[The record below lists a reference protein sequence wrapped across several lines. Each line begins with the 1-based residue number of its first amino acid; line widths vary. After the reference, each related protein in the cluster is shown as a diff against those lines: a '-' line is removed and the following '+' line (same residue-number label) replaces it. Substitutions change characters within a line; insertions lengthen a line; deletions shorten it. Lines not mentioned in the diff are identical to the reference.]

1 MIASK
6 RLLLLLLA
14 LTLILS
20 GCYGQS
26 HYATMSGIQQAAQN
40 GQYERAKEFVE
51 MNQELKKERNS
62 LLYALELGVLSHLNG
77 NYQESNL
84 WLEKAAARMEEL
96 DKISLSGLAADWM
109 FSEKF
114 HPYRGEDYER
124 VLVHYYMALNY
135 LMMDRLQEALVEC
148 RRFNSLLQRFND
160 RYEEKS
166 VYKSDAFMLYLSGLI
181 YDAMGE
187 LNDAFID
194 YRHAYETY
202 RSDYAEYYA
211 TPLPS
216 QLPEQLLRTSEG
228 LSFSSDFQN
237 YWQEFP
243 GTRWPT
249 QQEFRNS
256 ARLVVI
262 WNKGLIP
269 YKVEKLFRW
278 YTGWNDVDRPG
289 CYIKFG
295 FAELVP
301 RIEFLSQA
309 TITVN
314 GRTQSLDLAEQ
325 LGKIAQKN
333 LEDRRLRT
341 AMHAVSRNVIRC
353 VAEQA
358 LEEQHWIWGWI
369 LAGATELTEGVD
381 VRHWFLLP
389 SEMHITQMLLPP
401 GTSDVE
407 LRFSDPSGNPSQQA
421 SFENVNLQAGKTT
434 FLIHRTF

>member
-1 MIASK
+1 MNALK
-6 RLLLLLLA
+6 AFLLLSFLLT
-14 LTLILS
+14 TLLS

-26 HYATMSGIQQAAQN
+26 HYATMSGIQQATQH
-40 GQYERAKEFVE
+40 GEYERAKEFVE
-51 MNQELKKERNS
+51 MNTELRKERNA
-62 LLYALELGVLSHLNG
+62 LLYTLELGVLNHLNG
-77 NYQESNL
+77 DYRESNQ

-96 DKISLSGLAADWM
+96 DVISLSGLAADWI
-109 FSEKF
+109 FSERF

-124 VLVHYYMALNY
+124 VLVHYYMTLNY
-135 LMMDRLQEALVEC
+135 LMMGQLQEALVEC
-148 RRFNSLLQRFND
+148 RRFNSLLQQFHD
-160 RYEEKS
+160 RYDEKS

-194 YRHAYETY
+194 YRHAYESY
-202 RSDYAEYYA
+202 RSDYRKYYA
-211 TPLPS
+211 TPLPP
-216 QLPEQLLRTSEG
+216 QLPEQLLRTSDG
-228 LSFSSDFQN
+228 LSFFDYFED
-237 YWQEFP
+237 YRQEFP
-243 GTRWPT
+243 GTNWPT
-249 QQEFRNS
+249 QQEYRHS

-278 YTGWNDVDRPG
+278 YTGWNDIDRPG

-301 RIEFLSQA
+301 RIEFLSRA
-309 TITVN
+309 SVTVN
-314 GRTQSLDLAEQ
+314 GQTRRLELAEE

-341 AMHAVSRNVIRC
+341 AMHAASRNIIKC
-353 VAEQA
+353 AAEQA
-358 LEEQHWIWGWI
+358 MEEQHWIWGWI
-369 LAGATELTEGVD
+369 FAGATELTEGVD

-389 SEMHITQMLLPP
+389 AEMHITHMLLPP

-407 LRFSDPSGNPSQQA
+407 LNFSDPGGNPTQQTR
-421 SFENVNLQAGKTT
+421 FENVRLQAGKTT

>member
-1 MIASK
+1 MTASK
-6 RLLLLLLA
+6 PFLFVCLA
-14 LTLILS
+14 LTLALS

-26 HYATMSGIQQAAQN
+26 HYANMSGIQQAAQN

-51 MNQELKKERNS
+51 MNSELQKERNR
-62 LLYALELGVLSHLNG
+62 LLYELELGVINHLNG
-77 NYQESNL
+77 DYRESNQ
-84 WLEKAAARMEEL
+84 WLEKAAERMEEL
-96 DKISLSGLAADWM
+96 DVISLSGLAADWV

-135 LMMDRLQEALVEC
+135 LMMGQLQEALVEC
-148 RRFNSLLQRFND
+148 RRFNTLLQRFND
-160 RYEEKS
+160 RYENKN

-194 YRHAYETY
+194 YQHAYETY
-202 RSDYAEYYA
+202 RGDYAGYYA
-211 TPLPS
+211 TPLPA
-216 QLPEQLLRTSEG
+216 QLTEHLLRTSEG
-228 LSFSSDFQN
+228 LGFFDAHKN
-237 YWQEFP
+237 YLQEFP
-243 GTRWPT
+243 GVNWPS
-249 QQEFRNS
+249 QQEYRNS

-278 YTGWNDVDRPG
+278 YSGWHDADRPG

-309 TITVN
+309 AVTVN
-314 GRTQSLDLAEQ
+314 GQRQQLELAED

-333 LEDRRLRT
+333 LEDRRIRT
-341 AMHAVSRNVIRC
+341 AMHAVSRNMIKC
-353 VAEQA
+353 VTEQA
-358 LEEQHWIWGWI
+358 LEDQHWIWGWI
-369 LAGATELTEGVD
+369 FAGATELTEGVD

-389 SEMHITQMLLPP
+389 AEMHITQMLLPP
-401 GTSDVE
+401 GTFDVD
-407 LRFSDPSGNPSQQA
+407 LNFSDPNGNPAGQA
-421 SFENVNLQAGKTT
+421 RYENVHLQAGKTT